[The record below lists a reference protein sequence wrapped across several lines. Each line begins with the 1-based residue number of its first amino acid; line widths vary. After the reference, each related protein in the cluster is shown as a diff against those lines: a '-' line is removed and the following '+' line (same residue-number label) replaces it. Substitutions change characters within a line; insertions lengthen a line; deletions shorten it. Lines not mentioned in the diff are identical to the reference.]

1 MTDSTTVTQ
10 RSADS
15 SVDVSNPSSARI
27 RLVVLFGG
35 RSAEHDVS
43 RVSAG
48 HVMRAIDPAR
58 YDVVPVG
65 ITRDGD
71 WQLAE
76 AAAAM
81 LSEGRAQELPAS
93 IDVAGPAVSP
103 TEIAADPARPANQT
117 GPANESHPNSQ
128 PSPGNAANQPSRA
141 PTGQRT
147 VVIPVLHGPNG
158 EDGTIQGLLEL
169 ARLPY
174 VGAGVLGSAVAM
186 DKTMAKTVLD
196 AHGIPQPRW
205 RALSTADLSTP
216 GLAEQLLDQLGP
228 VLFIKP
234 ANMGSS
240 IGVSR
245 ATDVDGVLAALEEA
259 ARYDER
265 FVVEE
270 GIGTPDDRVRELEV
284 GVLGNLSPRASV
296 VGEIVPAAEFYD
308 YEDKYA
314 DGAARTVIPA
324 EIDESLQT
332 HIQELA
338 IRTFQA
344 LRAEGMAR
352 VDVFLAPDANSS
364 TATGGHTT
372 GTGRVLVNEI
382 NTLPGFT
389 PISMFPMLWRSSGL
403 DYPQLI
409 DELIRLA
416 IERHDRRSH
425 FETGR

>member
-1 MTDSTTVTQ
+1 MPLCPPRRPVPVAPSPLTPVPDSATVSSSEQGPPTD
-10 RSADS
+10 
-15 SVDVSNPSSARI
+15 RI

-43 RVSAG
+43 RVSAS
-48 HVMRAIDPAR
+48 HVMAAIDPAR
-58 YDVVPVG
+58 YEVVPVG
-65 ITRDGD
+65 ITRDGT

-76 AAAAM
+76 AAAELIGA
-81 LSEGRAQELPAS
+81 GKELPAS
-93 IDVAGPAVSP
+93 LDVAGPR
-103 TEIAADPARPANQT
+103 TDPLALAQPDARSVGDPGSSPANA
-117 GPANESHPNSQ
+117 GP
-128 PSPGNAANQPSRA
+128 
-141 PTGQRT
+141 TRT

-158 EDGTIQGLLEL
+158 EDGTVQGMLEL
-169 ARLPY
+169 AGVPY

-205 RALSTADLSTP
+205 QALLRSDLSTP
-216 GLAEQLLDQLGP
+216 GLAERLLEELGP
-228 VLFIKP
+228 VLFVKP

-270 GIGTPDDRVRELEV
+270 GIGTPEDRVRELEC

-324 EIDESLQT
+324 EIDD
-332 HIQELA
+332 ELSEEIRRLA
-338 IRTFQA
+338 VRTFQV

-352 VDVFLAPDANSS
+352 VDVFLAPEFHRS
-364 TATGGHTT
+364 GGTSP
-372 GTGRVLVNEI
+372 GARVLVNEI

-389 PISMFPMLWRSSGL
+389 PISMFPMLWRASGL
-403 DYPQLI
+403 SYPQLI
-409 DELIRLA
+409 DELVRLA
-416 IERHDRRSH
+416 LERHDRRSH